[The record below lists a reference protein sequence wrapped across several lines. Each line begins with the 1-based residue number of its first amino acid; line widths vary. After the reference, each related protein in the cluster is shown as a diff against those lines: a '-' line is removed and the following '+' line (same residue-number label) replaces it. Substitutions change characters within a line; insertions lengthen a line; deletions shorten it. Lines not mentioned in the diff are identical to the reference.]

1 MPEPAISIRD
11 VLAKNL
17 KEKRRIGGLTQ
28 EKLAEK
34 AGISPHYLA
43 MVEVSRK
50 FPTPEMLER
59 LAAALDVETYRLFE
73 MAATPDEALKLLR
86 KDIVSEI
93 GQVVVKAIQDTLADE
108 CKK

>member
-1 MPEPAISIRD
+1 MENIRD

-17 KEKRRIGGLTQ
+17 KEKRRTCGLTQ

-73 MAATPDEALKLLR
+73 MPTTADVALKLLR
-86 KDIVSEI
+86 QDIVSEI
-93 GQVVVKAIQDTLADE
+93 EQLVVKVIKETLSE
-108 CKK
+108 KGK

>member
-1 MPEPAISIRD
+1 VEPTISIRD

-17 KEKRRIGGLTQ
+17 KEKRRICGLTQ

-59 LAAALDVETYRLFE
+59 LAAALGIETHLLFE
-73 MAATPDEALKLLR
+73 VSTTPEEALKLLR

-93 GQVVVKAIQDTLADE
+93 GQLVVKAIQDTLADE